1 MVENSCHETRSRNAR
16 ARVCGRPMWARA
28 GARGAP
34 ARNGCLE
41 SLLAED
47 LERVLERRDLL
58 LAPGRALGVVNARVQ
73 AGRLE
78 LVEVLERRVELLL
91 RALEIAHGLRKVR
104 LRGDL
109 LLALRLELL
118 RLGVLVRLGGGREL
132 FEGGLRRGL
141 LRARLLV
148 EADEVREDHLE
159 HAGDAAAGHAR
170 VGLVEGL
177 RRIVLRLARLR
188 LRERSRARRLGVE
201 ALEHAERR
209 LHGLLR
215 LLGVL
220 DGRGVLVR
228 LLLADRG

>member
-73 AGRLE
+73 AGRLG
-78 LVEVLERRVELLL
+78 LVEVLERRGELLL
-91 RALEIAHGLRKVR
+91 RALQVAHRLREVR
-104 LRGDL
+104 LRGI
-109 LLALRLELL
+109 
-118 RLGVLVRLGGGREL
+118 
-132 FEGGLRRGL
+132 

-188 LRERSRARRLGVE
+188 LREGGGARGLG
-201 ALEHAERR
+201 
-209 LHGLLR
+209 
-215 LLGVL
+215 
-220 DGRGVLVR
+220 
-228 LLLADRG
+228 